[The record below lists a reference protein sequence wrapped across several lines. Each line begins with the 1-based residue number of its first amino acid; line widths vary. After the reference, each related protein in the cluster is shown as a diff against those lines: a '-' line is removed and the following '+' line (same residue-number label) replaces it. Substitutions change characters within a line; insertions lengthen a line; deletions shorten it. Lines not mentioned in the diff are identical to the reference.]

1 MASGRFSHAPERAYS
16 AIMLQHLWLP
26 T

>member
-1 MASGRFSHAPERAYS
+1 MASGKFSHAPERAYS
-16 AIMLQHLWLP
+16 AMVLQHLWLP